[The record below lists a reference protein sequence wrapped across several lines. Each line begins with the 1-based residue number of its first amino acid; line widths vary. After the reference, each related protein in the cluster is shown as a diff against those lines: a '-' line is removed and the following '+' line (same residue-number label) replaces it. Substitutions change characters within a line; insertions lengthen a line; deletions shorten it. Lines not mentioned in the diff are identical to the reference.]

1 MPISPQDVKK
11 LRLETGAGI
20 MDCQKALTEAKGK
33 YAKALE
39 IVKAKG
45 MARAEKKQTRETKIG
60 YIAQYVHANN
70 QVAALVEVLCETDF
84 VARNNE
90 FQIMAKDVAMQVV
103 AMNPKDTTELLKQEF
118 IKDASLTVEELVK
131 IMSGKVGEKLTI
143 NRFSRMQVGE

>member
-45 MARAEKKQTRETKIG
+45 MARAEKKQARETKIG